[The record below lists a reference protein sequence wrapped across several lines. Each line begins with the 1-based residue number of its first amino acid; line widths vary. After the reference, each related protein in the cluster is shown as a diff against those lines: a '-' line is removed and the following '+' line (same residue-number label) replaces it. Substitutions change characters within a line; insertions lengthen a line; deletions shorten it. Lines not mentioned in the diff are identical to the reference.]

1 MTQSVLFF
9 LEIRR
14 IFPPTTYCIAEEI
27 AECKQNKL
35 VTEVGAKNELS
46 GLHMLFDTIQ
56 CVKNI
61 LVAKKKSPKS
71 ENAFLQ
77 AVRSDFP
84 LRSVSRELKSV
95 NDFP

>member
-46 GLHMLFDTIQ
+46 GLHMLFDTIK
-56 CVKNI
+56 CLKNI

-71 ENAFLQ
+71 KNAFLQ